1 MARSVLGIRGTSAR
15 ATAFQ
20 ELAELHLDASY
31 RLARAILG
39 NRGEAEDATHDAL
52 VQAWRHWGQLRDQ
65 GASSPGSIA
74 SWWNVCRNRLRQSS
88 RQKVI
93 DLSPEAMD
101 VVDVRTANRDPMSH
115 IHDRDQLR
123 AALGRLSPD
132 HRIVVALR
140 FYKDLP
146 IDEIA
151 ARTGVP
157 VGTATSRLHYA
168 LKQLREG
175 IEA

>member
-1 MARSVLGIRGTSAR
+1 MARSALGIRGTSAR
-15 ATAFQ
+15 AAAFQ
-20 ELAELHLDASY
+20 DLAERHLDASY

-65 GASSPGSIA
+65 GRFEPWFDRILV
-74 SWWNVCRNRLRQSS
+74 NVCRNRLRHSA
-88 RQKVI
+88 RRTVVE
-93 DLSPEAMD
+93 LSPEAMD
-101 VVDVRTANRDPMSH
+101 MVDSRAPHDDPMSTVE
-115 IHDRDQLR
+115 DRDQIR

-140 FYKDLP
+140 FYRDLP

-175 IEA
+175 IER

>member
-1 MARSVLGIRGTSAR
+1 VARSVLGIQSTSAR
-15 ATAFQ
+15 AAAFQ

-52 VQAWRHWGQLRDQ
+52 VQAWRHWGQLRDRERF
-65 GASSPGSIA
+65 GSWFDRILV
-74 SWWNVCRNRLRQSS
+74 NVCRNRLRQST
-88 RQKVI
+88 RRAVV

-101 VVDVRTANRDPMSH
+101 AVDVRAANRDPMSR
-115 IHDRDQLR
+115 IDDRDQLR
-123 AALGRLSPD
+123 AAMGRLSPD

-140 FYKDLP
+140 FFRDLP

-151 ARTGVP
+151 ARTGAP
-157 VGTATSRLHYA
+157 VGTVTSRLHYA

-175 IEA
+175 IEQ

>member
-1 MARSVLGIRGTSAR
+1 VARSVLGIRGTSAR
-15 ATAFQ
+15 AAAFQ

-52 VQAWRHWGQLRDQ
+52 IQAWRHWGQLRDQ
-65 GASSPGSIA
+65 RRFEPWFDRILV
-74 SWWNVCRNRLRQSS
+74 NVCRNRLRQSS
-88 RQKVI
+88 RQKVV

-101 VVDVRTANRDPMSH
+101 VVDLRAANRDPMSR
-115 IHDRDQLR
+115 IHDRDQIR
-123 AALGRLSPD
+123 TALSKLSPD

-140 FYKDLP
+140 FFRDLP

-151 ARTGVP
+151 ARTGAP
-157 VGTATSRLHYA
+157 LGTVTSRLHYA
-168 LKQLREG
+168 LQHLREG
-175 IEA
+175 IEQ

>member
-1 MARSVLGIRGTSAR
+1 VARSAIGIRGTSAR
-15 ATAFQ
+15 AAAFQ
-20 ELAELHLDASY
+20 DLAEQHLDASY

-52 VQAWRHWGQLRDQ
+52 VQAWHHWGQLRDE
-65 GASSPGSIA
+65 GRFEPWFDRILV
-74 SWWNVCRNRLRQSS
+74 NVCRNRLRQSS

-93 DLSPEAMD
+93 DLSPEAID
-101 VVDVRTANRDPMSH
+101 VLDVRAANRDPMAFV
-115 IHDRDQLR
+115 HDRDQIR

-140 FYKDLP
+140 FFKDLP

-157 VGTATSRLHYA
+157 IGTATSRLHYA